1 MYAHKDETTKILGE
15 FGIRDYEFPPMPADY
30 RKSPDAD
37 AIERASAIR
46 RRVVLILLN
55 SLGDNKLAFI
65 ERLTALGTKAQGTTE
80 LVNIRVGKDGLTG
93 TADLLT
99 VNSDVKLPP
108 IPVRFRKIDGQ
119 WYWDGKDELLFFD
132 RQR

>member
-15 FGIRDYEFPPMPADY
+15 FGIRDYEFPPMTADY

-55 SLGDNKLAFI
+55 SLGDNKLAVI
-65 ERLTALGTKAQGTTE
+65 ERLTDLGMKAQGTTE
-80 LVNIRVGKDGLTG
+80 LVNI
-93 TADLLT
+93 
-99 VNSDVKLPP
+99 
-108 IPVRFRKIDGQ
+108 
-119 WYWDGKDELLFFD
+119 
-132 RQR
+132 